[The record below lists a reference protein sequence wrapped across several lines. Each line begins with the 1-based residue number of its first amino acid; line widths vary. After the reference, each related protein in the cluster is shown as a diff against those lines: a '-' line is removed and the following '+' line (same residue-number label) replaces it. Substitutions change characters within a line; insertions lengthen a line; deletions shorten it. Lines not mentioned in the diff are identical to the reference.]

1 MKQIFRGPTAGKR
14 IATGGFDVITVA
26 LCINSGQ
33 VMDEISVRCPIRT
46 TDQKFEFRKV
56 IVNIGENI
64 RKMLIAVLHD
74 LCRLILRRHR
84 PEGVLP
90 DPNKFL

>member
-1 MKQIFRGPTAGKR
+1 MNNKFQQAGIKAAGEKMKQIFRGPTAGKR

-56 IVNIGENI
+56 IVNIGREYPENAD
-64 RKMLIAVLHD
+64 R
-74 LCRLILRRHR
+74 CT
-84 PEGVLP
+84 P
-90 DPNKFL
+90 